1 MVVASRVLQNI
12 ERYLGSEDCDKSV
25 AQQALRQLRTDKKNK
40 TAMGQEW
47 HVDRNNDNLQ
57 HVMDGM

>member
-1 MVVASRVLQNI
+1 MLQNI